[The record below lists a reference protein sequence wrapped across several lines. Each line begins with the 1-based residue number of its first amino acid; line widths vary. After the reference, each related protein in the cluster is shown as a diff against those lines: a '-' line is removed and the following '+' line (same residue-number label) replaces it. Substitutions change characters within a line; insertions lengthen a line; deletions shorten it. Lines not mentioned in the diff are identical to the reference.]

1 MTVNE
6 RIRHFTKNI
15 LHINQRQF
23 ASDLGMAQTGVSS
36 MEQDGATV
44 TNRAIKSICMAYNL
58 NENWLRHGIE
68 PMYIQE
74 PTFSLDKFVKDHDGT
89 DLELEAMKAYFEL
102 DQDIRKML
110 VKYFKEWLTA
120 VRNKSA
126 KLTMTVEEPAEL
138 TATVEEPAEPIMT
151 VEEAEAVYI
160 KSRSNRAQKTV
171 QSALNISADIGNPAE
186 KRNTNRASNQ

>member
-6 RIRHFTKNI
+6 RIRHFRKNI

-68 PMYIQE
+68 HMYIQE

-102 DQDIRKML
+102 NPDIRKML
-110 VKYFKEWLTA
+110 VKHFKERLTT
-120 VRNKSA
+120 VCNKS
-126 KLTMTVEEPAEL
+126 VEPITAIEKPAEL
-138 TATVEEPAEPIMT
+138 AATVEEPTESTIT
-151 VEEAEAVYI
+151 VEEAAF
-160 KSRSNRAQKTV
+160 KNCSSLRSFN
-171 QSALNISADIGNPAE
+171 
-186 KRNTNRASNQ
+186 